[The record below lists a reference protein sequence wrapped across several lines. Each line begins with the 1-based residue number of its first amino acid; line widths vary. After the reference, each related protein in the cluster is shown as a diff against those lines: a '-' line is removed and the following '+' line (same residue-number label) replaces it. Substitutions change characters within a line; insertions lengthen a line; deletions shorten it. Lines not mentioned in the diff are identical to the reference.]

1 MARIALITCREPG
14 EKVRDE
20 MPTVEALQALGHE
33 VEVRSW
39 DDTASEDHAVSV
51 DQGVD
56 GGGADGWPDPGL
68 QGFDI
73 ALPRSTWNYHL
84 HPEGFLRWIDR
95 AAQQTEVWNR
105 PAAIRG
111 NHHKR
116 YLTALAERGVRT
128 VPTFLVPQ
136 GSGVSLDAIRDAK
149 GWGGVVV
156 KPAVGASS
164 YATRAFPETNSDL
177 DLGAEAFFREAVAAR
192 DTLVQP
198 LLREFELGME
208 RSIIWIDGQVTHVV
222 SRSFRPEGEEDVAA
236 LAEGPTEAERLLVAQ
251 CLSPLMGLLMYAR
264 VDVIPGPDGA
274 PRVSELELIE
284 PSLYLDLAPE
294 AAASFAQ
301 AVEKRV
307 RRSARG
313 EQPAVAPQ

>member
-14 EKVRDE
+14 EDVRDRR
-20 MPTVEALQALGHE
+20 PTIEALEARGHE
-33 VEVRSW
+33 VEVLAW
-39 DDTASEDHAVSV
+39 DAVRNERDSGKPATADA
-51 DQGVD
+51 D
-56 GGGADGWPDPGL
+56 ADGWPEPAL
-68 QGFDI
+68 EGFDL

-84 HPEGFLRWIDR
+84 HAADFLRWIDR

-128 VPTFLVPQ
+128 VPTFLVPK
-136 GSGVSLDAIRDAK
+136 GSAVSLDAIRGAK

-164 YATRAFPETNSDL
+164 FATRAFPEVDADL

-198 LLREFELGME
+198 LLRAFQEGLE
-208 RSIIWIDGQVTHVV
+208 RSIVWIDGEITHVV
-222 SRSFRPEGEEDVAA
+222 SRGFRTEGEEDVAA
-236 LAEGPTEAERLLVAQ
+236 IAAPATEAEKLLAAQ
-251 CLSPLMGLLMYAR
+251 CLSPLMGLLMNAR
-264 VDVIPGPDGA
+264 IDVIPGADGS
-274 PRVSELELIE
+274 PLVSELELIE

-294 AAASFAQ
+294 AAECFAR
-301 AVEKRV
+301 AAEKRV
-307 RRSARG
+307 RRSSREGRATS
-313 EQPAVAPQ
+313 VAG